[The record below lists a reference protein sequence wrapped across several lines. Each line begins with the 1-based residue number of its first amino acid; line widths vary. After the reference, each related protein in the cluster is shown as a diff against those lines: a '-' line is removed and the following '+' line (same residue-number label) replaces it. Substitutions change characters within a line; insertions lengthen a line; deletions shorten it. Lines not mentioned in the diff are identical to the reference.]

1 MKIFKNRGDIYIS
14 KAGYKSSKEERI
26 LVTLLIII
34 VFFTMAF
41 AVVLANKY
49 DSVKDFFAG
58 DSVTVTQNVQDLEV
72 LPEISGKTN
81 YLILETDKDE
91 TTIHYIY
98 LLQAD
103 KDYLCYKVCTLLP
116 DMVIDNESLYDIY
129 QQGGGAALQTRLT
142 SYFGFDI
149 DYYACFDDDSFIE
162 FAGKLGKFVYP
173 STEKIKFNGGG
184 EDDEYAI
191 RIFEGEQTVDSTT
204 LSNLL
209 RYYSTEKVNLQK
221 TNEIILYGITQ
232 LFNEANYE
240 DREALFRLFISSAT
254 TNITVRNMQD
264 GRDSLYVFCKKNTDI
279 TVYSAKSEYDDKKV
293 LTQNSVKDIKGYFS
307 K

>member
-14 KAGYKSSKEERI
+14 KAGYKSSREERI
-26 LVTLLIII
+26 LIILLVFI
-34 VFFTMAF
+34 VAFTMAF
-41 AVVLANKY
+41 GIVLHNKY

-58 DSVTVTQNVQDLEV
+58 DSVTVTENNENLEA
-72 LPEISGKTN
+72 LPQISGKTN
-81 YLILETDKDE
+81 FLILETDKDE

-103 KDYLCYKVCTLLP
+103 KDYLSYKVCALMP
-116 DMVIDNESLYDIY
+116 DMVIDGDSLMDIY
-129 QQGGGAALQTRLT
+129 SIGGGASLQTSLT

-149 DYYACFDDDSFIE
+149 DYYASFDVDSFVE

-173 STEKIKFNGGG
+173 SNDKIRFNGGG

-191 RIFEGEQTVDSTT
+191 RIAQGEQNIDSTA

-209 RYYSTEKVNLQK
+209 RYYSSEKVNLSK
-221 TNEIILYGITQ
+221 TNEIILYGLTQ
-232 LFNEANYE
+232 LFNEDNYE

-264 GRDSLYVFCKKNTDI
+264 GNDALYVFCKKNTDI
-279 TVYSAKSEYDDKKV
+279 TVYSAKSQYDSNKN
-293 LTQNSVKDIKGYFS
+293 LTQNSVKEIKGYFS